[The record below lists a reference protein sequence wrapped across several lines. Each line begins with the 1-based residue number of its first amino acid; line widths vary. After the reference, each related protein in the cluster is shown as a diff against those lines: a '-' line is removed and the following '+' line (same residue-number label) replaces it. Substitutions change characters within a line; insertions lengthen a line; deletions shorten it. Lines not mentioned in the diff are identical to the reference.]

1 VFESQSGTK
10 KNNQKGIESM
20 TMSKKY
26 EINIYN
32 KPIEELKMSERAYN
46 GLKIDNVEC
55 VGDLIQLKKAE
66 ILRIPNIGNKSL
78 QEMINALDLLSLKIG
93 TEPIETKRT
102 PKEYEIRNIIDS
114 IREELNLIERKL
126 HGI

>member
-1 VFESQSGTK
+1 
-10 KNNQKGIESM
+10 
-20 TMSKKY
+20 
-26 EINIYN
+26 
-32 KPIEELKMSERAYN
+32 
-46 GLKIDNVEC
+46 
-55 VGDLIQLKKAE
+55 
-66 ILRIPNIGNKSL
+66 
-78 QEMINALDLLSLKIG
+78 MINALDLLSLKIG

>member
-1 VFESQSGTK
+1 
-10 KNNQKGIESM
+10 M

-78 QEMINALDLLSLKIG
+78 QEMINSLDLLSLKIG

-126 HGI
+126 Q

>member
-1 VFESQSGTK
+1 
-10 KNNQKGIESM
+10 M

-66 ILRIPNIGNKSL
+66 ILHYK
-78 QEMINALDLLSLKIG
+78 K
-93 TEPIETKRT
+93 
-102 PKEYEIRNIIDS
+102 
-114 IREELNLIERKL
+114 
-126 HGI
+126 